1 MCLRSLVCE
10 HDVIPL
16 KMRSDNGTNFTAA
29 AKELHSVAELYPEM
43 KWVFNPPGAPHMGG
57 YWERMVRT
65 VKRGLNV
72 VIGPDPYTDET
83 LL

>member
-16 KMRSDNGTNFTAA
+16 EMRSDNGTNFTAA
-29 AKELHSVAELYPEM
+29 AKELHRVAELYPEM